1 MGLISSLLNI
11 LADIIIVA
19 VAAVVVA
26 KMGDLESG
34 PGMRNVDVGRLDVDD
49 RRVVE
54 V

>member
-1 MGLISSLLNI
+1 
-11 LADIIIVA
+11 VA

-34 PGMRNVDVGRLDVDD
+34 RGMSDVDVGRLDVDD
-49 RRVVE
+49 RWVVD